1 MHFDWSTLVLQTINV
16 LVLLWLLRRF
26 LFRPVVAIIAARKDA
41 ADKLLADAAVAREQA
56 QATAAAAARR
66 EAALAADSDHIMADA
81 RAAAKTEEARLLEQA
96 TRDATAVRA
105 TALAGLERDRA
116 QMRRDL
122 EREAAALALTIASR
136 LASRVPPH
144 ALTAALLQSLDAWLA
159 TLPAER
165 LADLGAA
172 GETLEIVTAA
182 PLDAP
187 GQAACVDMLN
197 RRLGR
202 VPTVR
207 FGVDASLIAG
217 VELRGAH
224 ATLRN
229 NWRADLDLIAQELS
243 HDDDERAMA

>member
-26 LFRPVVAIIAARKDA
+26 LFRPVVAMIAARKDA
-41 ADKLLADAAVAREQA
+41 ADKLLADAATARDQA
-56 QATAAAAARR
+56 QATAAQAAQR
-66 EAALAADSDHIMADA
+66 ENTLAADSEHILADA
-81 RAAAKTEEARLLEQA
+81 RAAAKTEQTRLMEQA
-96 TRDATAVRA
+96 SQDAAALRT

-122 EREAAALALTIASR
+122 EHEAATLALTIASR
-136 LASRVPPH
+136 LVSRLPPR
-144 ALTAALLQSLDAWLA
+144 ALNAALLQSLDTWFG
-159 TLPAER
+159 TMPADR
-165 LADLGAA
+165 LADLAPP
-172 GETLEIVTAA
+172 GETLEVVTPT
-182 PLDAP
+182 PLDP
-187 GQAACVDMLN
+187 PDQAACVELLN

-207 FGVDASLIAG
+207 FSVDPFLIAG

-229 NWRADLDLIAQELS
+229 NWRADLDQIAQELS
-243 HDDDERAMA
+243 RNDDQRAVA